1 MDIHKSKMQASLLVV
16 LFAALASADIL
27 YEDNFDTLDKS
38 KWYLEVVK
46 YPHNNELEYYTDRT
60 ENIDVQDGHLVITP
74 LRENYGGKQYTS
86 GRMHSLFHWKYGRA
100 EVRAKLPNGYGL
112 WPAIWMM
119 PQYSVYGGWP
129 QSGEIDICE
138 ARGQNLNQIAST
150 IHYGTPSNHYWITS
164 GDLTTG
170 CSIDQYHV
178 YTVDW
183 TPTQLV
189 YRLDGKAYYVQ
200 DLTNIANNWMYSAPG
215 QPFDQDFYMI
225 LNVAIGGDY
234 LDDPDSSTKWN
245 YPDAEMYVD
254 YVRVYPL
261 EDISTYQCA
270 AKPTASVSDVC
281 GSIGWACSSDNTY
294 ADVSSACTQ
303 QLMNCC
309 SGATSCSSDE
319 TIQMA
324 NAVFQLY
331 DSQLNSDTSCDF
343 SGTAERTYVLNDGP
357 AGMQLEDSAECMIY
371 DWANND
377 QICGSMQWACYDQ
390 SYTDVSGA
398 CNAASDMLSCCNSN
412 AWSCDSTRL
421 NAAAQNVFNTYY
433 QNMPSSSSCDFG
445 GICYLSGGLE
455 PLACTD
461 GYDV

>member
-1 MDIHKSKMQASLLVV
+1 MGVDFHKSRMHASLLVV

-200 DLTNIANNWMYSAPG
+200 DLTNIANKCML
-215 QPFDQDFYMI
+215 I
-225 LNVAIGGDY
+225 
-234 LDDPDSSTKWN
+234 T
-245 YPDAEMYVD
+245 
-254 YVRVYPL
+254 
-261 EDISTYQCA
+261 
-270 AKPTASVSDVC
+270 SVSIPLKIFQPISVLQ
-281 GSIGWACSSDNTY
+281 NQLQVLLMY
-294 ADVSSACTQ
+294 AVQSVGLVLPITHM
-303 QLMNCC
+303 LMYHLP
-309 SGATSCSSDE
+309 
-319 TIQMA
+319 
-324 NAVFQLY
+324 V
-331 DSQLNSDTSCDF
+331 
-343 SGTAERTYVLNDGP
+343 R
-357 AGMQLEDSAECMIY
+357 
-371 DWANND
+371 
-377 QICGSMQWACYDQ
+377 
-390 SYTDVSGA
+390 
-398 CNAASDMLSCCNSN
+398 SN
-412 AWSCDSTRL
+412 
-421 NAAAQNVFNTYY
+421 
-433 QNMPSSSSCDFG
+433 
-445 GICYLSGGLE
+445 
-455 PLACTD
+455 
-461 GYDV
+461 